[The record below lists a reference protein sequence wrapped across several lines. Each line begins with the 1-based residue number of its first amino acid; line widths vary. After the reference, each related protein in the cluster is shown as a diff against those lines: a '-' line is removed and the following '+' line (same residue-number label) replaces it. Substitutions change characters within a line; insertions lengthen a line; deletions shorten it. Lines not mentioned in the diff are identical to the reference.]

1 MTRLCTKYDSFV
13 TTATLLELIAEID
26 QQTPQVQTISTGY
39 AMTSA
44 NSAIDTFT
52 EFCGKLTGWA
62 TLAMML
68 CTCFVVLARYLF
80 GSGSIALQE
89 TVIYLHAFAFM
100 LGTAFTLKRGGHV
113 RVDIFYRNFSAR
125 RRAFVDTF
133 GALFFLLPTCAVIFW
148 LSFDYVS
155 SSWAIYER
163 SAESAGLPWVYCLK
177 SLLLIMPTLLL
188 LQGIGEFLKA
198 LQILRSP
205 SNPSLTATQ

>member
-1 MTRLCTKYDSFV
+1 
-13 TTATLLELIAEID
+13 
-26 QQTPQVQTISTGY
+26 
-39 AMTSA
+39 MTSA

-52 EFCGKLTGWA
+52 EFCGKLTAWA

-68 CTCFVVLARYLF
+68 TTCFVVVARYLF

-113 RVDIFYRNFSAR
+113 RVDIFYRHFSAR
-125 RRAFVDTF
+125 GRALVDAF
-133 GALFFLLPTCAVIFW
+133 GAVFFLLPTCGIIFW

-155 SSWAIYER
+155 NSWTIYER
-163 SAESAGLPWVYCLK
+163 SAESAGLPWVYILK

-188 LQGIGEFLKA
+188 LQGIGEFLKSFRT
-198 LQILRSP
+198 LRSP
-205 SNPSLTATQ
+205 ANASLTATE